1 MAAPRS
7 KTLPKTLHLDNGNAI
22 LKLKWERFKSETY
35 SDLTGAHTI
44 LSPVYLWQGCGLEIT
59 VQRSEA
65 TVAKTW
71 TGSVYLLA
79 DRVEVLRT
87 REFRDHLNAARSLD
101 AKLRKLEA
109 GLAKFRGGK

>member
-1 MAAPRS
+1 MTAPKS
-7 KTLPKTLHLDNGNAI
+7 KTLPKTLHLDNGAI

-35 SDLTGAHTI
+35 SDGHVDAHTI
-44 LSPVYLWQGCGLEIT
+44 LSPVYLWQGCGLEIA